1 MRVET
6 NNATRE
12 PTSISSGNDSGPAH
26 ERLGAVSP
34 VARRSGSV
42 AWLLGATVGPRIL
55 LDAEGGG
62 GAGDPPADPPAEK
75 AAEPPVAPQR
85 PEGIPDSFW
94 DDAAGVKI
102 PEMVSRMTELEALKA
117 EIDGKKAAVPESADK
132 YEAKLPESLELP
144 EGVEFKIDPDDPLL
158 SVARQVAHQAGLDQS
173 GFEAMIGLYAQQRV
187 AEMKDLDGARARQME
202 ALGSNAQARVDAA
215 KTFVTAAA
223 GPDAM
228 QYFDHVLQLKG
239 GVEAFEKIM
248 QRASSGGL
256 PSFSGKGREGG
267 GDAVSDDDWAKMSPT
282 ERHLVGMRID
292 RQKRS
297 A

>member
-1 MRVET
+1 MTVET
-6 NNATRE
+6 NNTTRE
-12 PTSISSGNDSGPAH
+12 QTSLSSETVNVAGLAP
-26 ERLGAVSP
+26 LGVVSS
-34 VARRSGSV
+34 VGRRSGS
-42 AWLLGATVGPRIL
+42 ASWLFGATVGPRIL
-55 LDAEGGG
+55 LEAEGGG

-75 AAEPPVAPQR
+75 TEEPTPSLQR

-94 DDAAGVKI
+94 DETAGVKI

-132 YEAKLPESLELP
+132 YEPKLPEGFELP

-173 GFEAMIGLYAQQRV
+173 GFESMIGLYAQQQL
-187 AEMKDLDGARARQME
+187 AEKQALDGARTRQME
-202 ALGSNAQARVDAA
+202 ALGSQAQARVDAA

-228 QYFDHVLQLKG
+228 QYFEHILQLKG

-248 QRASSGGL
+248 RRASSGGL
-256 PSFSGKGREGG
+256 PSVTNGGREGG
-267 GDAVSDDDWAKMSPT
+267 GSSPIDGWDSMSPAQKFNAA
-282 ERHLVGMRID
+282 
-292 RQKRS
+292 RQRN
-297 A
+297 AGQR